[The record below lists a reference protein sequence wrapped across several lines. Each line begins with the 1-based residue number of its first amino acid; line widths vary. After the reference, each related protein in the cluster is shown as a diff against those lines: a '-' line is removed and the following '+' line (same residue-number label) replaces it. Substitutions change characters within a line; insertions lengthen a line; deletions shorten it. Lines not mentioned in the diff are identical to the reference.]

1 MKKRIK
7 IIIGGIGVILILFII
22 DLVCIFT
29 INRPLFVIKNEEN
42 VYKGI
47 FYDTYKCAEYSIPQI
62 KLKGTKFF
70 CSNVN
75 INKAASITNTRENI
89 KRFASDEVKE
99 SFYEDNNYSLLT
111 TLNKVEYA
119 DTNILVRFN
128 DVLYAKSNKIMKPI
142 QKKY

>member
-7 IIIGGIGVILILFII
+7 IIIGGIAVILILFII

-29 INRPLFVIKNEEN
+29 INRPLFAIKNEEN

-70 CSNVN
+70 VLML
-75 INKAASITNTRENI
+75 ILI
-89 KRFASDEVKE
+89 K
-99 SFYEDNNYSLLT
+99 L
-111 TLNKVEYA
+111 
-119 DTNILVRFN
+119 
-128 DVLYAKSNKIMKPI
+128 
-142 QKKY
+142 